1 MQNTKACGE
10 ISFFLETT
18 KKKDRFLSRSC
29 VFAKN
34 RKKEGY
40 EMLLKTNRSFMPNR
54 TLNPNRSLNPNQS
67 LDHKRVTGKGRLR
80 SWRQLLSSATYCCEN
95 ASWNTVS
102 FLSFFYPSRACARTL
117 QQFCTFCFHNLHR
130 NPCKVLKDYT
140 LRGIFRRSITLFQ
153 KNRRKVVEKCSKNE
167 KKWQESFPKRVR
179 PTQKKHTRNLKKAP
193 TFFGKTPT
201 FFKKSP
207 TFFLER
213 RRNYPNLKSVTSGGE
228 VWRLWKQK
236 VQNPRE
242 GARVTRAW
250 GKVPMKGCK
259 MEQKRPA
266 ISSDKVRKE
275 IRNSQ
280 IKIREICKVNK
291 AFPHTHKEKTAL
303 FRRFLSLCLIWHPY
317 SIEGDEIEKQQKKCS

>member
-40 EMLLKTNRSFMPNR
+40 EMLLKTNRSFMPNQS
-54 TLNPNRSLNPNQS
+54 LNPNRSLPPNQS
-67 LDHKRVTGKGRLR
+67 LDHKSVTGKGNIRN
-80 SWRQLLSSATYCCEN
+80 WWQLLSSVAYCCES
-95 ASWNTVS
+95 AAWKAVS
-102 FLSFFYPSRACARTL
+102 FFRFFPSLTRVRSRTL

-130 NPCKVLKDYT
+130 NPCKVLKNYT
-140 LRGIFRRSITLFQ
+140 LRGIFRVWITLFQ
-153 KNRRKVVEKCSKNE
+153 KNGRKAVEKCIKNG

-179 PTQKKHTRNLKKAP
+179 ATQKKHTRNMEKAP

-213 RRNYPNLKSVTSGGE
+213 WRYYPNLKSVTSGGE

-250 GKVPMKGCK
+250 GKTPMKGGK

-266 ISSDKVRKE
+266 ISSHIAR
-275 IRNSQ
+275 
-280 IKIREICKVNK
+280 
-291 AFPHTHKEKTAL
+291 AL
-303 FRRFLSLCLIWHPY
+303 PS
-317 SIEGDEIEKQQKKCS
+317 